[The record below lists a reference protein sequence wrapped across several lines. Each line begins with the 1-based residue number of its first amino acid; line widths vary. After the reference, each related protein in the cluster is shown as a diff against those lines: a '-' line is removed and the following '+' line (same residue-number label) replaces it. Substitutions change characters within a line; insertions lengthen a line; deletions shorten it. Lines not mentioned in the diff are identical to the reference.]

1 MAAHLAKSPA
11 LAVNL
16 RVICAFIAVVTAAGA
31 VLSIVHGTRSFLQ
44 LSLEFAG
51 VAAWGLLA
59 FFGNKPGWSRTLTLA
74 AFLVFVALSACR
86 LVGVVV

>member
-1 MAAHLAKSPA
+1 MAVHLAKTPA

-16 RVICAFIAVVTAAGA
+16 RIVCAFIAVLSAVGAA
-31 VLSIVHGTRSFLQ
+31 LSIVHGTRSFLQ

-51 VAAWGLLA
+51 VAAWSLLA

-74 AFLVFVALSACR
+74 AFVVFVALSACR
-86 LVGVVV
+86 LAGVVV

>member
-1 MAAHLAKSPA
+1 
-11 LAVNL
+11 
-16 RVICAFIAVVTAAGA
+16 
-31 VLSIVHGTRSFLQ
+31 
-44 LSLEFAG
+44 
-51 VAAWGLLA
+51 LLA